1 MHDHAPL
8 PRWFLAVFTVVML
21 FVVAELFL
29 LIPQQAEL
37 RFQIDDLALSLET
50 SRQREAKQL
59 YEYDQ
64 VAEALPLT
72 RAELDA
78 ALPLTQQAA
87 EQEQALR
94 TRRKE
99 LRAQQ
104 SELNAQLEAATA
116 SATDLQAQLATL
128 LHEVDAL
135 RLKQDELQQQRDA
148 LQLEADALQ
157 QP

>member
-21 FVVAELFL
+21 ILVAELFL
-29 LIPQQAEL
+29 FIPEQAEL
-37 RFQIDDLALSLET
+37 LFKIDDLTLSLDT

-64 VAEALPLT
+64 VVTALPQT

-78 ALPLTQQAA
+78 ALPLAQQAA
-87 EQEQALR
+87 EREQSLR
-94 TRRKE
+94 TQRKE
-99 LRAQQ
+99 LRALQ

-116 SATDLQAQLATL
+116 STTDLQAQLDTL
-128 LHEVDAL
+128 QGEVDAL
-135 RLKQDELQQQRDA
+135 RLELDELQSQRDT
-148 LQLEADALQ
+148 LQSEADSLQ

>member
-1 MHDHAPL
+1 MHDRAPL
-8 PRWFLAVFTVVML
+8 PRWFLAVFTAVML
-21 FVVAELFL
+21 LVVAELFL
-29 LIPQQAEL
+29 LVPQQAEL
-37 RFQIDDLALSLET
+37 LFQIDDLTLSLET

-64 VAEALPLT
+64 VAEALPQT

-78 ALPLTQQAA
+78 ALPLTQQAT

-104 SELNAQLEAATA
+104 SDLNAQLEAATA
-116 SATDLQAQLATL
+116 SATDLQAQLDTL
-128 LHEVDAL
+128 LQEVNAL
-135 RLKQDELQQQRDA
+135 RLKRDELQLQRDEL
-148 LQLEADALQ
+148 LQEVDALQ

>member
-21 FVVAELFL
+21 ILVAELFL
-29 LIPQQAEL
+29 FIPEQAEL
-37 RFQIDDLALSLET
+37 LFQIDDLTLSLDT

-64 VAEALPLT
+64 VVTALPQT

-78 ALPLTQQAA
+78 ALPLAQQAA
-87 EQEQALR
+87 EREQALR
-94 TRRKE
+94 TQRKE
-99 LRAQQ
+99 LRALQ
-104 SELNAQLEAATA
+104 SDLNAQLEAATA
-116 SATDLQAQLATL
+116 STTDLQAQLDTL
-128 LHEVDAL
+128 QGEVDAL
-135 RLKQDELQQQRDA
+135 RLKRDELQTQRDT
-148 LQLEADALQ
+148 LQSEADSLQ